1 MHIPDGYLSPAT
13 CAVAGAAMVP
23 VIGIACSRAKK
34 VVKDRH
40 APLLALGA
48 AYSFLVMMFNVPIP
62 GGTTAHAVGA
72 VLIAVLLGPWAAVV
86 CVSVALV
93 IQALFFGDGGVL
105 ALGANTFNMAFVMPF
120 AGYGVY
126 RLLTRNTSLASR
138 RRALA
143 AGIGGYVGLNVAAF
157 CAATELGL
165 QPVLFHTA
173 NGTPLYAPFH
183 LAQTIPAMALA
194 HLTAAGAAEFILTV
208 GIVAYLQRANLPLLR
223 INHAGIVDT
232 DAELAPQSGRPALRW
247 ALIGIATMIVLS
259 PLGLLAPGGAYGE
272 DAPGGLDLHTYGLSA
287 IPSGLQH
294 YNGFW
299 KHKLLGDYGFSS
311 GRHANLGYVVSAI
324 AGAMAVGAVIFL
336 FIAGVRLIA
345 RRRPNVQTGSV

>member
-23 VIGIACSRAKK
+23 VIGAACAKTK
-34 VVKDRH
+34 EVVKDRH

-48 AYSFLVMMFNVPIP
+48 AYSFLVMMLNIPIP

-72 VLIAVLLGPWAAVV
+72 VLIAVLLGPWAATV

-120 AGYGVY
+120 VGYGVY
-126 RLLTRNTSLASR
+126 RLLTRNTSLISK

-143 AGIGGYVGLNVAAF
+143 AGIGSYVGLNAAAL
-157 CAATELGL
+157 CAAIEFGL
-165 QPVLFHTA
+165 QPTLFHST

-183 LAQTIPAMALA
+183 LSQTIPAMALA
-194 HLTAAGAAEFILTV
+194 HLTIAGAAELLLSAGV
-208 GIVAYLQRANLPLLR
+208 VAYLQRANLPLLR
-223 INHAGIVDT
+223 INHSGIVDT
-232 DAELAPQSGRPALRW
+232 DAELAPGSGRPALRW

-272 DAPGGLDLHTYGLSA
+272 DAPVDLNLHRYGLSA

-299 KHKLLGDYGFSS
+299 KHTLLADYGFSS
-311 GRHANLGYVVSAI
+311 GSHANLGYVLSAI
-324 AGAMAVGAVIFL
+324 LGALAVGAAIFL
-336 FIAGVRLIA
+336 FIGGARLVG
-345 RRRPNVQTGSV
+345 RRRPSAQTG